1 MVKLITV
8 IGHGVNL
15 LPHFIEH
22 YQKHVDEINI
32 AVYETELYPNL
43 TEEINEVIK
52 NYDKVNVVITI
63 QERVFD
69 WEKVTQLYNFIKSK
83 EKESWYVI
91 ADIDEFHLYPDNNLH
106 KLIYDCQENNWDI
119 VRGGFID
126 RIGRGGEFPEL
137 KNDSSIWEQ
146 FPNAGFFRYPMSKA
160 CPNKICVIRGYID
173 VTSGQ
178 HYAKINDQTTWR
190 WQGWNHPLIAP
201 TKTHSVQ
208 VHHFKW
214 DSTAIERVLNVA
226 NLNEEYAFSN
236 EYFQMYKELKKTNF
250 KIDLINPDYMFE
262 LGLTYP
268 EYNNYRNWNKLIN
281 KIISI

>member
-43 TEEINEVIK
+43 TEEINEIVK
-52 NYDKVNVVITI
+52 NYDKVKIVITI
-63 QERVFD
+63 QERLFD
-69 WEKVTQLYNFIKSK
+69 WEKVTHLYNFIKSK
-83 EKESWYVI
+83 QKNNWYVI
-91 ADIDEFHLYPDNNLH
+91 ADIDEFHLYPNDNLH

-126 RIGRGGEFPEL
+126 RIGRDGEFNEL
-137 KNDSSIWEQ
+137 VDNLSIWEQ

-160 CPNKICVIRGYID
+160 CPNKICVMRGYVD
-173 VTSGQ
+173 VTAGQ
-178 HYAKINDQTTWR
+178 HYAKIEDQTTWR
-190 WQGWNHPLIAP
+190 WQGWSHPLIAP
-201 TKTHSVQ
+201 TDTHSIQ

-214 DSTAIERVLNVA
+214 DSTSIDRILNVA
-226 NLNEEYAFSN
+226 NINEDYAYSN
-236 EYFQMYKELKKTNF
+236 EYFQMYKELNKTNF
-250 KIDLINPDYMFE
+250 KIDLTNSDFMFE
-262 LGLTYP
+262 LELVKGKYN
-268 EYNNYRNWNKLIN
+268 EYKNWNKLIK

>member
-1 MVKLITV
+1 MIKLLTV
-8 IGHGVNL
+8 IGHGTNL

-32 AVYETELYPNL
+32 AVYETELHPNL

-52 NYDKVNVVITI
+52 NYEKVNVVITI

-69 WEKVTQLYNFIKSK
+69 WEKVTQLYNFVKSK
-83 EKESWYVI
+83 RKDSWYVI
-91 ADIDEFHLYPDNNLH
+91 ADIDEFHLYPNDDLRE
-106 KLIYDCQENNWDI
+106 LIKDCEENNWDI

-126 RIGRGGEFPEL
+126 RIGRGGEFSEL
-137 KNDSSIWEQ
+137 VNNVSIWEQ

-160 CPNKICVIRGYID
+160 CPNKICVMKGYVD

-178 HYAKINDQTTWR
+178 HYAKINDHTTWR

-201 TKTHSVQ
+201 IDTHSIQ

-214 DSTAIERVLNVA
+214 DKGSIERVKNVA
-226 NLNEEYAFSN
+226 MINQSYAYSPEYRK
-236 EYFQMYKELKKTNF
+236 MYESLRKSKF
-250 KIDLINPDYMFE
+250 KIDLNEPEYMFE
-262 LGLTYP
+262 KNVPQP
-268 EYNNYRNWNKLIN
+268 EFKRYKQWNKLIK